1 VNVRCRLTSCI
12 AVAAAAAAAAPA
24 ASAARP
30 APLEASLVGVP
41 LVAHGGV
48 TELPVLLTRATQRGA
63 HRSSPVLV
71 LRLPRGVAIR
81 RGSSMLARGGLRL
94 GDRMRFIRLAALPRH
109 GRSALVTGVRV
120 GARGPAPSFDE
131 LRGSVADARAAA
143 SDAAAGVAQ
152 VQAIPPGGGVSG
164 PSPSVDQVRATL
176 TDLRTRLG
184 LLDDRLQGLIAQLGS
199 AIGAIDSVFAR
210 EGARS
215 AQARRAESALA
226 DPLRSG
232 HDGLAAASV
241 ALESSV
247 TRLDEVLS
255 IELPANHTDPSQIFS
270 QINLPFGTT
279 STAAAALAAVRQ
291 LLPGIPLG

>member
-1 VNVRCRLTSCI
+1 LTSCI
-12 AVAAAAAAAAPA
+12 VVAAIAAAAAPA
-24 ASAARP
+24 ASAAFAAAP
-30 APLEASLVGVP
+30 PPPLEASLVGAP
-41 LVAHGGV
+41 TGARGGV
-48 TELPVLLTRATQRGA
+48 TELPVLLTRATQRRA

-71 LRLPRGVAIR
+71 LRLPRGLTIR
-81 RGSSMLARGGLRL
+81 RGSSALARGGLRL
-94 GDRMRFIRLAALPRH
+94 GDRLRFSRAAALPRH
-109 GRSALVTGVRV
+109 GRSAVVSGVRV
-120 GARGPAPSFDE
+120 GARGPAPTFDE
-131 LRGSVADARAAA
+131 LRGGVSDAQVAAGQ
-143 SDAAAGVAQ
+143 AAAGVAQ
-152 VQAIPPGGGVSG
+152 VQAIPAGGGVSG

-184 LLDDRLQGLIAQLGS
+184 LLDDRLQGLIEQLGS
-199 AIGAIDSVFAR
+199 AVGAIDSMFAR

-215 AQARRAESALA
+215 EQARRAEADLA

-232 HDGLAAASV
+232 RDGLAAASA

-247 TRLDEVLS
+247 TRIDEVLS

-279 STAAAALAAVRQ
+279 STASDAIAAARR

>member
-12 AVAAAAAAAAPA
+12 AVAVAAAAAAPTA
-24 ASAARP
+24 FAARP
-30 APLEASLVGVP
+30 APLDASLVGASA
-41 LVAHGGV
+41 VARGGV
-48 TELPVLLTRATQRGA
+48 TELPVLLTRATQRRA
-63 HRSSPVLV
+63 RRSSPVLV
-71 LRLPRGVAIR
+71 LRLPRGVSLR
-81 RGSSMLARGGLRL
+81 RGSSTLARGALRL
-94 GDRMRFIRLAALPRH
+94 GDRMRFTRGAALPRH

-120 GARGPAPSFDE
+120 GARGPAPTFDE
-131 LRGSVADARAAA
+131 LRGAVADAQVAA

-184 LLDDRLQGLIAQLGS
+184 LLDDRLQGLIGQLGT
-199 AIGAIDSVFAR
+199 AIGAIDTVFAR

-232 HDGLAAASV
+232 RDGLAAASA

-247 TRLDEVLS
+247 TRIDEVLS